1 MGFVQVDGEGG
12 ALRNGVAKEEKC
24 DTKHGVQRRGQF
36 ITIVGTVSMSA
47 EFRYIECE
55 ERGGRTGCTDT

>member
-1 MGFVQVDGEGG
+1 MGFVQVNGEGG
-12 ALRNGVAKEEKC
+12 ASCNGVAKEEKC
-24 DTKHGVQRRGQF
+24 DTKHGVQSRGQF
-36 ITIVGTVSMSA
+36 IVIVGMASMSA